1 MTPDVAVLL
10 LIVGA
15 VGVLAGLLPGFRFA
29 GALAALAALLALVAV
44 LLMGFWLPAASTV
57 ARWPGGVLVLAAE
70 PRTWLFALAFLV
82 VLFGLQLSGA
92 VRSGGRRVAVR
103 CCSLVLAAAVL
114 GVIFAADL
122 LTLAVAW
129 AAADLAE
136 FALCL
141 AGSEADPQSSDAV
154 TAGALRLGL
163 NLSAMT
169 ALTVAALDVPQSA
182 GLMLGSVALPE
193 RTTAW
198 LWIAVAVRLHL
209 FPMQLVMH
217 AGGGARRGRAAL
229 LLLAPLA
236 CTTVLLAALA
246 AHPPS
251 ETISAVLSAAAVA
264 SALSGAWKFYAEPD
278 VLLAPGNLGLA
289 FSGVSMLV
297 ALHAGS
303 AAAAGVMLLSVT
315 GMITCGTLFAY
326 LGFVRSDAAWVAAP
340 VLAAAIMAG
349 LPLTVGF
356 AALRTV
362 AAGMLRNAAPLWLL
376 FFLIALCFMAAG
388 MLRQAL
394 RPGVAPNWSEPFAST
409 AYLFG
414 LGAPLA
420 FAVAVGSAPAALGRM
435 LGEAEAGA
443 RPASNLLA
451 AGCALLVSGA
461 ALGLWRLRPVVV
473 ERVRRWLVLPE
484 FLRWQTVYAGVW
496 QGYRSTGRALRV
508 AAAVLEGDGGVL
520 WMLVGALLA
529 GLLVEL

>member
-10 LIVGA
+10 LVVGA
-15 VGVLAGLLPGFRFA
+15 AGVLAGLLPGFRFA

-44 LLMGFWLPAASTV
+44 LLMGFWLPAESTV
-57 ARWPGGVLVLAAE
+57 ARWPGGVVLLAAE
-70 PRTWLFALAFLV
+70 PHTWLFALAFLV

-103 CCSLVLAAAVL
+103 CCSLLLSAAVL

-129 AAADLAE
+129 AAVDLAG

-141 AGSEADPQSSDAV
+141 AGKEADLHSSDAV

-163 NLSAMT
+163 NLAAVA

-182 GLMLGSVALPE
+182 GLMLGSVALQG

-198 LWIAVAVRLHL
+198 LWIAAAVRLHL

-217 AGGGARRGRAAL
+217 AGGGERRGRAAL
-229 LLLAPLA
+229 LLLTPLA
-236 CTTVLLAALA
+236 CTAVLLAALA
-246 AHPPS
+246 AQPPS
-251 ETISAVLSAAAVA
+251 AALSAVLTAAAVA
-264 SALSGAWKFYAEPD
+264 SALSGGWKFNAEPD
-278 VLLAPGNLGLA
+278 VQLAPSNLGLA
-289 FSGVSMLV
+289 LSGVVMLV
-297 ALHAGS
+297 ALHAGG
-303 AAAAGVMLLSVT
+303 AAASGVMLVGVT

-356 AALRTV
+356 VALRTV
-362 AAGMLRNAAPLWLL
+362 AAGLLCNAAPLWLVL
-376 FFLIALCFMAAG
+376 FLIALILMAAG

-420 FAVAVGSAPAALGRM
+420 FAVAVGSAPVALGRM
-435 LGEAEAGA
+435 LGEAESAA
-443 RPASNLLA
+443 RPAANLLA
-451 AGCALLVSGA
+451 AGCTLLVSGA
-461 ALGLWRLRPVVV
+461 ALVLWRLRPVVV
-473 ERVRRWLVLPE
+473 ERARRWLAVAE
-484 FLRWQTVYAGVW
+484 ILRWQSVYAAVW
-496 QGYRSTGRALRV
+496 QGYRSTGRSLRV